1 MGPDQLHGYVH
12 REIGD
17 HSPNWAGMPRH
28 GMGVLEGTNDP
39 IPESLKACGAGTSAY
54 EVKDRDVTEAALV
67 ALDRIAAEGWPF
79 CLSVGL
85 MLSHALYVAAARWVD
100 HCLRVLPPSE
110 IPPDADE
117 HP

>member
-67 ALDRIAAEGWPF
+67 ALDRIAAGGVAV
-79 CLSVGL
+79 LS
-85 MLSHALYVAAARWVD
+85 
-100 HCLRVLPPSE
+100 
-110 IPPDADE
+110 
-117 HP
+117 